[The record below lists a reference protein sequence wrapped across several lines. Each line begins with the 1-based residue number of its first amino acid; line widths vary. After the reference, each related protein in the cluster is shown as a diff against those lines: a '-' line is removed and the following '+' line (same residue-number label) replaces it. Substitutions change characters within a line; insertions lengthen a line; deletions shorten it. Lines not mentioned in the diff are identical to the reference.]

1 MGPNAVSLSKSS
13 ATNESCH
20 GSRLTANHPYMV
32 YQKFSIFIL

>member
-13 ATNESCH
+13 GTNEYESCH

-32 YQKFSIFIL
+32 